1 MHSPPARAPQGTQPA
16 RVPPSAMRA
25 AGSFDSEDAIA
36 PAQVDAARKTDE
48 YSCCWWARDGDVSP
62 DLPQSL
68 SRKKA

>member
-1 MHSPPARAPQGTQPA
+1 
-16 RVPPSAMRA
+16 MRA